1 MNRIH
6 IARNRKSL
14 GQFSPEE
21 VAQGLASGELLLTD
35 LAWREPMDEWKPLSE
50 FTDLP
55 QAVASLTPPAL
66 PEASLEPEL
75 QLEPAWE
82 RRAQLGT
89 LSALVQTVRQVLSVP
104 VATFKQMKREGGI
117 ATPLFFYLI
126 VTTLTTWV
134 AMGYQLIVVL
144 MNPEAMLGPLAK
156 AFSSA
161 SLFGIQILSMAL
173 APVFMAA
180 VAFCAAGIFHL
191 VFQLLGSNGQPFE
204 VTFRAYCYAVAP
216 ASIFRLDSNMRGH
229 SVLCNGPGAADIL
242 AARDASSRRRSSDD
256 RRDPSVLTC
265 AAVSCGLGA
274 CWPPERS
281 PKASLSD
288 QQGRTRCVLT
298 GAMDGCLS

>member
-6 IARNRKSL
+6 IARNRQSL

-21 VAQGLASGELLLTD
+21 VAEGLASGELLVTD

-66 PEASLEPEL
+66 PEASLEPDL

-104 VATFKQMKREGGI
+104 VATFKAMKREGGI

-156 AFSSA
+156 NFHHCLFDWNSDPLDGSCADFHGCGGILRRRDFS
-161 SLFGIQILSMAL
+161 FG
-173 APVFMAA
+173 V
-180 VAFCAAGIFHL
+180 
-191 VFQLLGSNGQPFE
+191 
-204 VTFRAYCYAVAP
+204 P
-216 ASIFRLDSNMRGH
+216 ASWKQRPTLRSDVSGLLLRGGAGLDFQARSDLRGH
-229 SVLCNGPGAADIL
+229 FVLCCGPW
-242 AARDASSRRRSSDD
+242 
-256 RRDPSVLTC
+256 C
-265 AAVSCGLGA
+265 C
-274 CWPPERS
+274 
-281 PKASLSD
+281 
-288 QQGRTRCVLT
+288 
-298 GAMDGCLS
+298 